1 MKKENKPLKQDRAA
15 REQQMC
21 RRIKDAAFKLMA
33 EKGID
38 GVSMREIA
46 EKVHVTKPVLYYYF
60 KDKESL
66 CLAIIRECKQKF
78 DDLLKNSLAQNEPVT
93 HVLGQLLERHLE
105 FFQDDPRNSKFVI
118 NMIAYILSNKTKPL
132 AGETCEDALQELFAR
147 AARRG
152 EVAEK
157 GLPELES
164 LVRAL
169 HLQIMLCAYVQTYRQ
184 DVLPKHKEIIYTQA
198 FVNRLAQ
205 IIVLGINEYYKGK
218 KK

>member
-1 MKKENKPLKQDRAA
+1 MKKETKLLKQDRAV

-21 RRIKDAAFKLMA
+21 QHIKDAAFKLMA

-66 CLAIIRECKQKF
+66 CLAIIQECRQKF
-78 DDLLKNSLAQNEPVT
+78 DDLLKKSLAKNEPVAKL
-93 HVLGQLLERHLE
+93 LGQLLERHLE

-132 AGETCEDALQELFAR
+132 QGEEREDALRELFTH

-164 LVRAL
+164 LVHAL

-184 DVLPKHKEIIYTQA
+184 DVLPKHKEVVYTKA

-205 IIVLGINEYYKGK
+205 IIILGINEYYKGK

>member
-132 AGETCEDALQELFAR
+132 AGEECEDALPDHFAR

>member
-1 MKKENKPLKQDRAA
+1 MKKETKPLKQDRAA

-132 AGETCEDALQELFAR
+132 AGEECEDALQELFAR

>member
-1 MKKENKPLKQDRAA
+1 
-15 REQQMC
+15 MC
-21 RRIKDAAFKLMA
+21 QRIKDAAFKLMA

-66 CLAIIRECKQKF
+66 CLAIIRERKQKF
-78 DDLLKNSLAQNEPVT
+78 DDFLVNSLAKGEPAAKL
-93 HVLGQLLERHLE
+93 LGRLLERHLE

-118 NMIAYILSNKTKPL
+118 NMIAYVLSNKTKQIK
-132 AGETCEDALQELFAR
+132 GEDHEDALRELFVR

-157 GLPELES
+157 GLPELEC

-184 DVLPKHKEIIYTQA
+184 DVLPKHEEPIYTKA

-205 IIVLGINEYYKGK
+205 MLLLGVNEYYKGK